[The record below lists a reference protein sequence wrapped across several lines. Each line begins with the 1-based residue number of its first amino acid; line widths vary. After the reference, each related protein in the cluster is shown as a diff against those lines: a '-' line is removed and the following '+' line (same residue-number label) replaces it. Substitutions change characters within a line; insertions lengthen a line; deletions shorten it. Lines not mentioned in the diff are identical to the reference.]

1 MTDTQ
6 DTVTLAMP
14 TPGGGEAMQHLR
26 VLSIITSKTNP
37 RKFFCPFKLTELA
50 ESIKA
55 TGVHQPILV
64 RPLPESRIQ
73 EEIAQAKL
81 EGREPA
87 QYELVCGERRWRG
100 TQMAGL
106 EYIPAMIREMTDAQ
120 ALEAQIIENLQRE
133 DVTALEEAEGYQ
145 ALMKESGMNADEVAE
160 KIKKSRGYIYARL
173 KILDLC
179 PEGREAMR
187 QGELDY
193 SCALPIARIATF
205 DLQREALKWS
215 LETDYRN
222 DKRSARDV
230 QAHVKNNYMLD
241 LHKAPFSR
249 KDADLCP
256 SAGACTTCPHRT
268 GADQDEDSKSADVCT
283 NPPCYRN
290 KEQAHAEQLR
300 KQAQERGCEVLG
312 EREAKQLIGN
322 YYSDFTGV
330 PGYKRLDSRHDCPIE
345 GKTLRKAI
353 GAKVMEQS
361 GIKPTMITNPNNPK
375 ELIPCVT
382 PDQAQQ
388 LLQIAG
394 HAEAEEKL
402 ATEALQRAEREEK
415 EAKTQAKNDYERAW
429 RMDVLQ
435 AVIKRLQ
442 QEEQTVERYASPMV
456 KAGNRLAA
464 QRLAGQLNGD
474 DSKLLCKLLDLGKV
488 VPKEAIK
495 QAANDWTSPELLTGC
510 IIALHDRGFWNRYD
524 YDTDSYKPNT
534 NTELLAMAEACCV
547 DVEAAKAKA
556 QANMRAA
563 EAARKAAA
571 PPQTAAPK
579 ADLPQHPAARAGGD
593 GGQGKAQKG
602 KKPAAQAS
610 EKPKTSA
617 AHASAQI
624 ADALQELEGSGA
636 AAAAQGNDGA
646 PVAVAQAP
654 ISGAKAQGDKA
665 APVAAKAAH
674 GLPPASEIEDDFP
687 YPDDDAKQPAIA
699 QAAAANGG
707 QGGEGPKAGAA
718 RQFGIDQIVRVKDG
732 LRGPNNKLRKTC
744 GRVGV
749 VKHGLPGGGIPVM
762 FGPRAHES
770 AIFTADE
777 LEPYKADPI
786 VGKRARVLK
795 AGMTERRNAF
805 MWKEGTV
812 SAILEDGWQ
821 ITFHS
826 KTGGLPTQ
834 EVFGTD
840 ELESIE

>member
-1 MTDTQ
+1 MTDAQ

-73 EEIAQAKL
+73 EELAQAKL

-106 EYIPAMIREMTDAQ
+106 EYIPAMIREMTDTQ

-205 DLQREALKWS
+205 DLQREALEWATNSRSRTHWGEKP
-215 LETDYRN
+215 
-222 DKRSARDV
+222 SAREV
-230 QAHVKNNYMLD
+230 QEHVKSNYMLD
-241 LHKAPFSR
+241 LRKAPFSR

-256 SAGACTTCPHRT
+256 TAGACVTCPHRT
-268 GADQDEDSKSADVCT
+268 GAAAEQEEENKSADVCT

-290 KEQAHAEQLR
+290 KEQAHADQLR
-300 KQAQERGCEVLG
+300 KHAQERGCEVLD
-312 EREAKQLIGN
+312 ERESKQLIGTH
-322 YYSDFTGV
+322 YSDFSGV
-330 PGYKRLDSRHDCPIE
+330 PGYKRLDSQRDCPIE

-353 GAKVMEQS
+353 GAKIMEQS

-382 PDQAQQ
+382 PEQAQQ
-388 LLQIAG
+388 LLQMAG

-415 EAKTQAKNDYERAW
+415 EATTLAQENYERAW
-429 RMDVLQ
+429 RLDVLQ
-435 AVIKRLQ
+435 SVVKRLQ
-442 QEEQTVERYASPMV
+442 QEEQAHQASLTPMS
-456 KAGNRLAA
+456 KAGIRLAA

-495 QAANDWTSPELLTGC
+495 QAADDWSNPELLTGC

-534 NTELLAMAEACCV
+534 NTELLAMAEACGV

-571 PPQTAAPK
+571 TPQSAAPK
-579 ADLPQHPAARAGGD
+579 ADLPQNPAARAGGD

-602 KKPAAQAS
+602 KKPAAQAG

-624 ADALQELEGSGA
+624 AEALQELDGSGA

-665 APVAAKAAH
+665 APVAARAAH
-674 GLPPASEIEDDFP
+674 GLPPSSEIEDDFP
-687 YPDDDAKQPAIA
+687 YPDDDAQQPADA
-699 QAAAANGG
+699 QAATADGG
-707 QGGEGPKAGAA
+707 QGNADAETGAA
-718 RQFGIDQIVRVKDG
+718 LKVW
-732 LRGPNNKLRKTC
+732 
-744 GRVGV
+744 
-749 VKHGLPGGGIPVM
+749 
-762 FGPRAHES
+762 
-770 AIFTADE
+770 TADE
-777 LEPYKADPI
+777 LLGER
-786 VGKRARVLK
+786 VRVL
-795 AGMTERRNAF
+795 ANATGKKQKP
-805 MWKEGTV
+805 WIDYEGTV
-812 SAILEDGWQ
+812 
-821 ITFHS
+821 TV
-826 KTGGLPTQ
+826 KTGADSVIASIYRAPRCSPVIVEFKTDMLELITP
-834 EVFGTD
+834 EVQA
-840 ELESIE
+840 

>member
-6 DTVTLAMP
+6 DSVTLAMP
-14 TPGGGEAMQHLR
+14 TPGGGEALRHLR
-26 VLSIITSKTNP
+26 VLSIIASKTNP

-73 EEIAQAKL
+73 EEIAQAKQ

-100 TQMAGL
+100 TQLAGL

-145 ALMKESGMNADEVAE
+145 ALMKESGMNADDVAE

-187 QGELDY
+187 DGKLDY

-205 DLQREALKWS
+205 DLQREALEWANNSRSRTHWGEKP
-215 LETDYRN
+215 
-222 DKRSARDV
+222 SAREV
-230 QAHVKNNYMLD
+230 QEHVKSNYMLD
-241 LHKAPFSR
+241 LRKAPFSR

-256 SAGACTTCPHRT
+256 TAGACVTCSHRT
-268 GADQDEDSKSADVCT
+268 GAAAEQEEENKSADVCT

-290 KEQAHAEQLR
+290 KEQAHADQLR
-300 KQAQERGCEVLG
+300 KQAQERGCEVLD
-312 EREAKQLIGN
+312 EKDSKQLIGTH
-322 YYSDFTGV
+322 YSDFSGV
-330 PGYKRLDSRHDCPIE
+330 PGYKRLDSLRDCPVE

-382 PDQAQQ
+382 PEQAQQ
-388 LLQIAG
+388 LLQMAG

-402 ATEALQRAEREEK
+402 AAEALQRAEREEK
-415 EAKTQAKNDYERAW
+415 EAETQAKNDYERAW

-442 QEEQTVERYASPMV
+442 QEEQAVERYATPMA

-495 QAANDWTSPELLTGC
+495 QAANEWSSPELLTGC
-510 IIALHDRGFWNRYD
+510 IIALHDRGYWDRYD
-524 YDTDSYKPNT
+524 WESNSHKPHT
-534 NTELLAMAEACCV
+534 NPELLAMAEACGV

-556 QANMRAA
+556 KANMRAA
-563 EAARKAAA
+563 ETARKAAA
-571 PPQTAAPK
+571 PPQADAPK

-593 GGQGKAQKG
+593 GGRGKAKKG
-602 KKPAAQAS
+602 KKPAAQAG
-610 EKPKTSA
+610 EAPKTSA
-617 AHASAQI
+617 AHASVQI
-624 ADALQELEGSGA
+624 AEALQELEGSGA
-636 AAAAQGNDGA
+636 AAAAQGIKGA

-687 YPDDDAKQPAIA
+687 YPDDDAQQPADA
-699 QAAAANGG
+699 QAATVGDG
-707 QGGEGPKAGAA
+707 QGCADVKTGAA
-718 RQFGIDQIVRVKDG
+718 LGAG
-732 LRGPNNKLRKTC
+732 LRVQVNETATGKKQKPWIGYYGTIAAQVGAEAWEVDIERAPRCKPLRVC
-744 GRVGV
+744 F
-749 VKHGLPGGGIPVM
+749 HQ
-762 FGPRAHES
+762 S
-770 AIFTADE
+770 E
-777 LEPYKADPI
+777 LEAS
-786 VGKRARVLK
+786 
-795 AGMTERRNAF
+795 E
-805 MWKEGTV
+805 
-812 SAILEDGWQ
+812 
-821 ITFHS
+821 
-826 KTGGLPTQ
+826 
-834 EVFGTD
+834 
-840 ELESIE
+840 

>member
-106 EYIPAMIREMTDAQ
+106 DYIPAMIREMTDAQ

-230 QAHVKNNYMLD
+230 QTHVKNNYMLD

-283 NPPCYRN
+283 NPPCYRS

-382 PDQAQQ
+382 PEQAQQ
-388 LLQIAG
+388 LLQMAG

-402 ATEALQRAEREEK
+402 AAEALQRAEREEK
-415 EAKTQAKNDYERAW
+415 EAKTQAKESYERAW
-429 RMDVLQ
+429 RLDVLQ
-435 AVIKRLQ
+435 SVVKRLQ
-442 QEEQTVERYASPMV
+442 QEEQAHQAALTPMS

-488 VPKEAIK
+488 VPKEAIR
-495 QAANDWTSPELLTGC
+495 QAANDWNSPELLTGC

-524 YDTDSYKPNT
+524 LDTNDWRPAP
-534 NTELLAMAEACCV
+534 NTELLAMAEACGV

-556 QANMRAA
+556 KANMRAA
-563 EAARKAAA
+563 EAARKAATT
-571 PPQTAAPK
+571 PQTAAPK

-610 EKPKTSA
+610 EKPKTSV

-624 ADALQELEGSGA
+624 AEALQELEGSGA

-654 ISGAKAQGDKA
+654 ISCAKAQGDKA

-674 GLPPASEIEDDFP
+674 GLPHASEIEDDFP
-687 YPDDDAKQPAIA
+687 YPDDDAKQPADA
-699 QAAAANGG
+699 QAAAVDGG
-707 QGGEGPKAGAA
+707 QDNADAKTGATLK
-718 RQFGIDQIVRVKDG
+718 VW
-732 LRGPNNKLRKTC
+732 
-744 GRVGV
+744 
-749 VKHGLPGGGIPVM
+749 
-762 FGPRAHES
+762 
-770 AIFTADE
+770 TADE
-777 LEPYKADPI
+777 LLGER
-786 VGKRARVLK
+786 VRVL
-795 AGMTERRNAF
+795 ANATGKKQKP
-805 MWKEGTV
+805 WIDYEGTV
-812 SAILEDGWQ
+812 
-821 ITFHS
+821 TV
-826 KTGGLPTQ
+826 KTGAESVIASIYRAPRCSPVIVEFKTDMLELITP
-834 EVFGTD
+834 EVQT
-840 ELESIE
+840 

>member
-6 DTVTLAMP
+6 DTVTQALP
-14 TPGGGEAMQHLR
+14 TPGAGERMAHIP
-26 VLSIITSKTNP
+26 VLSIARSLTNP
-37 RKFFCPFKLTELA
+37 RKHFDPEKLSELA
-50 ESIKA
+50 DSIKA
-55 TGVHQPILV
+55 SGVHQPILV
-64 RPLPESRIQ
+64 RPLPVERISDEMAWARAEKRQ
-73 EEIAQAKL
+73 
-81 EGREPA
+81 PA
-87 QYELVCGERRWRG
+87 EYELVCGERRWRAS
-100 TQMAGL
+100 QIAAVA
-106 EYIPAMIREMTDAQ
+106 EIPAMIRPMTDAQ
-120 ALEAQIIENLQRE
+120 ALEAQVIENLQRE

-145 ALMKESGMNADEVAE
+145 VLMDSNGMNADQVAE
-160 KIKKSRGYIYARL
+160 KIGKSRGYIYARL

-187 QGELDY
+187 QGELDC

-205 DLQREALKWS
+205 DLQREALEWA

-230 QAHVKNNYMLD
+230 QFHVKNNYMLD
-241 LHKAPFSR
+241 LRKAPFSR
-249 KDADLCP
+249 KDAGLCP
-256 SAGACTTCPHRT
+256 SAGACTSCPHRT

-290 KEQAHAEQLR
+290 KEQAHADQLR
-300 KQAQERGCEVLG
+300 KQAQERGCEVLD
-312 EREAKQLIGN
+312 EKESKQLIGTH
-322 YYSDFTGV
+322 YRDFSGV
-330 PGYKRLDSRHDCPIE
+330 PGYKRLDSVRDCPVE

-382 PDQAQQ
+382 PEQAQQ
-388 LLQIAG
+388 LLQMAG

-415 EAKTQAKNDYERAW
+415 EAKTQAKSDYERAW

-442 QEEQTVERYASPMV
+442 QEEQTVECYASPMV

-510 IIALHDRGFWNRYD
+510 IIALHDRGYWDRYD
-524 YDTDSYKPNT
+524 WESNSHKPHT
-534 NTELLAMAEACCV
+534 NPELLAMAEACGV

-556 QANMRAA
+556 KANMRAA
-563 EAARKAAA
+563 EAARKAAVT
-571 PPQTAAPK
+571 PQTAAPK
-579 ADLPQHPAARAGGD
+579 ADLPQHPAARAGGN

-610 EKPKTSA
+610 EAPKTSA

-624 ADALQELEGSGA
+624 AEALQELEG
-636 AAAAQGNDGA
+636 
-646 PVAVAQAP
+646 
-654 ISGAKAQGDKA
+654 SGAKAQGDKA

-674 GLPPASEIEDDFP
+674 GLPPPSEIEDDFP
-687 YPDDDAKQPAIA
+687 NPDDDAQQPADA
-699 QAAAANGG
+699 QAATVDAG
-707 QGGEGPKAGAA
+707 QGNADVKTGAA
-718 RQFGIDQIVRVKDG
+718 LAIGMRLQV
-732 LRGPNNKLRKTC
+732 N
-744 GRVGV
+744 
-749 VKHGLPGGGIPVM
+749 
-762 FGPRAHES
+762 ES
-770 AIFTADE
+770 ATGKKQKPWIDYYGTIAAQVGAEAWEVDIERAPRCKPLRVCFHRSE
-777 LEPYKADPI
+777 LEAS
-786 VGKRARVLK
+786 
-795 AGMTERRNAF
+795 E
-805 MWKEGTV
+805 
-812 SAILEDGWQ
+812 
-821 ITFHS
+821 
-826 KTGGLPTQ
+826 
-834 EVFGTD
+834 
-840 ELESIE
+840 

>member
-6 DTVTLAMP
+6 DTVTQALP
-14 TPGGGEAMQHLR
+14 TPGAGERMAHIP
-26 VLSIITSKTNP
+26 VLSIARSLTNP
-37 RKFFCPFKLTELA
+37 RKHFAPEKLSELA
-50 ESIKA
+50 DSIKA
-55 TGVHQPILV
+55 SGVHQPILV
-64 RPLPESRIQ
+64 RPLPVERISDEMAWARAEKRQ
-73 EEIAQAKL
+73 
-81 EGREPA
+81 PA
-87 QYELVCGERRWRG
+87 EYELVCGERRWRAS
-100 TQMAGL
+100 QIAAVA
-106 EYIPAMIREMTDAQ
+106 EIPAMIRPMTDAQ
-120 ALEAQIIENLQRE
+120 ALEAQVIENLQRE

-145 ALMKESGMNADEVAE
+145 VLMDNNGMNADQVAE
-160 KIKKSRGYIYARL
+160 KIGKSRGYIYARL

-205 DLQREALKWS
+205 DLQREALEWA

-230 QAHVKNNYMLD
+230 QFHVKNNYMLD
-241 LHKAPFSR
+241 LRKAPFSR

-256 SAGACTTCPHRT
+256 SAGACTSCPHRT

-290 KEQAHAEQLR
+290 KEQAHADQLR

-322 YYSDFTGV
+322 YYSDFTAV

-382 PDQAQQ
+382 PEQAQQ
-388 LLQIAG
+388 LLQMAG

-402 ATEALQRAEREEK
+402 AAEALQRAEREEK
-415 EAKTQAKNDYERAW
+415 EAKTQAKENYERAW
-429 RMDVLQ
+429 RLDVLQ
-435 AVIKRLQ
+435 SVVKRLQ
-442 QEEQTVERYASPMV
+442 QEEQAHQAALTPMS
-456 KAGNRLAA
+456 KACNRLAA

-488 VPKEAIK
+488 VPKEAIR
-495 QAANDWTSPELLTGC
+495 QAANDWNSPELLTGC
-510 IIALHDRGFWNRYD
+510 IIALHDRSFWNRYD
-524 YDTDSYKPNT
+524 LDTNDWRPAP
-534 NTELLAMAEACCV
+534 NTELLAMAEACGV

-556 QANMRAA
+556 KANMRAA
-563 EAARKAAA
+563 EAARKAATL
-571 PPQTAAPK
+571 PQNDAPK
-579 ADLPQHPAARAGGD
+579 ADLPQHPAARASGNGE
-593 GGQGKAQKG
+593 QGKAPKG

-624 ADALQELEGSGA
+624 AEALQELEGSGA

-654 ISGAKAQGDKA
+654 ISGAKAQGNKA
-665 APVAAKAAH
+665 APVAAKAAQ
-674 GLPPASEIEDDFP
+674 GLPHSSEIEDDLP
-687 YPDDDAKQPAIA
+687 YPNDDAQQPAVA
-699 QAAAANGG
+699 QAAAVEAG
-707 QGGEGPKAGAA
+707 QGNADAKTGAA
-718 RQFGIDQIVRVKDG
+718 LAIGMRVQV
-732 LRGPNNKLRKTC
+732 N
-744 GRVGV
+744 
-749 VKHGLPGGGIPVM
+749 
-762 FGPRAHES
+762 ES
-770 AIFTADE
+770 ATGKKQKPWIDYYGTIAAQVGPEAWEVDIERAPRCKPRRVCFHRSE
-777 LEPYKADPI
+777 LEAS
-786 VGKRARVLK
+786 
-795 AGMTERRNAF
+795 E
-805 MWKEGTV
+805 
-812 SAILEDGWQ
+812 
-821 ITFHS
+821 
-826 KTGGLPTQ
+826 
-834 EVFGTD
+834 
-840 ELESIE
+840 

>member
-6 DTVTLAMP
+6 DSVTLAIPM
-14 TPGGGEAMQHLR
+14 PGGGEAMLHLR
-26 VLSIITSKTNP
+26 VLSIIASKTNP

-73 EEIAQAKL
+73 EEIAQAKQ

-100 TQMAGL
+100 TQLAGL
-106 EYIPAMIREMTDAQ
+106 EYIPAMVREMTDAQ

-145 ALMKESGMNADEVAE
+145 VLMKESGMNADEVAD

-187 QGELDY
+187 DGKLDY

-222 DKRSARDV
+222 EKRSARDV
-230 QAHVKNNYMLD
+230 QVHVKGNYMLD

-353 GAKVMEQS
+353 GAKVLEQS

-382 PDQAQQ
+382 PEQAQQ
-388 LLQIAG
+388 LLQMAG

-402 ATEALQRAEREEK
+402 AAEAQQRAEREEK
-415 EAKTQAKNDYERAW
+415 EAKTQAQENYERAW
-429 RMDVLQ
+429 RLDVLQ
-435 AVIKRLQ
+435 AIVKRLQ
-442 QEEQTVERYASPMV
+442 QEEQAHQATLTPMS

-495 QAANDWTSPELLTGC
+495 QAADDWANPELLTGC

-524 YDTDSYKPNT
+524 LDSNSYKPNT
-534 NTELLAMAEACCV
+534 NPELLAMAEACGV

-556 QANMRAA
+556 KANMRAA
-563 EAARKAAA
+563 ETARKAAA
-571 PPQTAAPK
+571 TPQPDAPK

-593 GGQGKAQKG
+593 GGRGNAKKG
-602 KKPAAQAS
+602 KKPAAQAG
-610 EKPKTSA
+610 EVPKTSA
-617 AHASAQI
+617 AHASVQI
-624 ADALQELEGSGA
+624 AEALQELEGSGA
-636 AAAAQGNDGA
+636 AAAAQGVEGA

-687 YPDDDAKQPAIA
+687 YPDDDAKQPADA
-699 QAAAANGG
+699 QAAAVDAD
-707 QGGEGPKAGAA
+707 QGNADAKTGAA
-718 RQFGIDQIVRVKDG
+718 AKQW
-732 LRGPNNKLRKTC
+732 
-744 GRVGV
+744 
-749 VKHGLPGGGIPVM
+749 
-762 FGPRAHES
+762 
-770 AIFTADE
+770 TAEE
-777 LEPYKADPI
+777 LVAE
-786 VGKRARVLK
+786 RVLIK
-795 AGMTERRNAF
+795 SNATGKQQKP
-805 MWKEGTV
+805 WIGYEGTV
-812 SAILEDGWQ
+812 VAQMGPEAVDVSIVRAPRCKPIRVA
-821 ITFHS
+821 FHIS
-826 KTGGLPTQ
+826 
-834 EVFGTD
+834 EV
-840 ELESIE
+840 EVIQ

>member
-6 DTVTLAMP
+6 DPISQALPMP
-14 TPGGGEAMQHLR
+14 GAGEAMQHLR
-26 VLSIITSKTNP
+26 VLSIIASKTNP

-73 EEIAQAKL
+73 EELAQAKL

-205 DLQREALKWS
+205 DLQREALEWATNSRSRTHWGEKP
-215 LETDYRN
+215 
-222 DKRSARDV
+222 SAREV
-230 QAHVKNNYMLD
+230 QEHVKSNYMLD
-241 LHKAPFSR
+241 LRKAPFSR

-256 SAGACTTCPHRT
+256 TAGACVTCPHRT
-268 GADQDEDSKSADVCT
+268 GAAAEQEEENKSADVCT

-290 KEQAHAEQLR
+290 KEQAHADQLR
-300 KQAQERGCEVLG
+300 KQAQERGCEVLD
-312 EREAKQLIGN
+312 EKEAKQLIGT
-322 YYSDFTGV
+322 YYSDFSGV
-330 PGYKRLDSRHDCPIE
+330 PGYKRLDSQRDCPIE

-353 GAKVMEQS
+353 GAKIMEQS

-382 PDQAQQ
+382 SEQAQQ
-388 LLQIAG
+388 LLQMAG

-415 EAKTQAKNDYERAW
+415 EATTQAQENYERAW
-429 RMDVLQ
+429 RLDVLQ
-435 AVIKRLQ
+435 SVVKRLQ
-442 QEEQTVERYASPMV
+442 QEEQVHQAPLTPMA

-495 QAANDWTSPELLTGC
+495 QAADDWSNPELLTGC

-534 NTELLAMAEACCV
+534 NTELLAMAEACGV

-556 QANMRAA
+556 KANLRAA

-579 ADLPQHPAARAGGD
+579 TDLPQHPAARAGGN

-624 ADALQELEGSGA
+624 AEALQELEGSGA
-636 AAAAQGNDGA
+636 AAAAQGNGGA

-665 APVAAKAAH
+665 AHVAAKAAH

-687 YPDDDAKQPAIA
+687 YPDDDAQQPADA
-699 QAAAANGG
+699 QAAAVDAG
-707 QGGEGPKAGAA
+707 QGNADAKTGATLK
-718 RQFGIDQIVRVKDG
+718 VW
-732 LRGPNNKLRKTC
+732 
-744 GRVGV
+744 
-749 VKHGLPGGGIPVM
+749 
-762 FGPRAHES
+762 
-770 AIFTADE
+770 TADE
-777 LEPYKADPI
+777 LLGERVRVRANAT
-786 VGKRARVLK
+786 GKK
-795 AGMTERRNAF
+795 QKP
-805 MWKEGTV
+805 WIDYEGTV
-812 SAILEDGWQ
+812 
-821 ITFHS
+821 TV
-826 KTGGLPTQ
+826 KTGADSVIASIYRAPRCSPVIVEFKTDMLELITP
-834 EVFGTD
+834 EVKA
-840 ELESIE
+840 

>member
-14 TPGGGEAMQHLR
+14 TPGGGEALRHLR
-26 VLSIITSKTNP
+26 VLSIVTSKTNP

-73 EEIAQAKL
+73 EEITQAKQ

-100 TQMAGL
+100 TQLAGL

-120 ALEAQIIENLQRE
+120 ALEAQVIENLQRE

-145 ALMKESGMNADEVAE
+145 VLMDNNGMNADQVAE
-160 KIKKSRGYIYARL
+160 KIGKSRAYVYARL
-173 KILDLC
+173 KILNLC

-205 DLQREALKWS
+205 DLQREALEWAAKPNYYHRG
-215 LETDYRN
+215 E
-222 DKRSARDV
+222 KPSAREV
-230 QAHVKNNYMLD
+230 QEHVKSHYMLD
-241 LHKAPFSR
+241 LRKAPFSR

-256 SAGACTTCPHRT
+256 SAGACTACPHRT
-268 GADQDEDSKSADVCT
+268 GADQDEESKSADVCT

-353 GAKVMEQS
+353 GAKIMEQS

-382 PDQAQQ
+382 PEQAQQ
-388 LLQIAG
+388 LLQMAG

-402 ATEALQRAEREEK
+402 AAEALQRAEREEK
-415 EAKTQAKNDYERAW
+415 EAKTQAKDNYERAW
-429 RMDVLQ
+429 RLDVLQ
-435 AVIKRLQ
+435 AIVKRLQ
-442 QEEQTVERYASPMV
+442 QEEQAHQATLTPMS

-495 QAANDWTSPELLTGC
+495 QAADDWTNPELLTGC

-524 YDTDSYKPNT
+524 YDSNSYKPNT
-534 NTELLAMAEACCV
+534 NPELLAMAEACDV

-556 QANMRAA
+556 KANMRAA

-571 PPQTAAPK
+571 TPQPDAPK

-593 GGQGKAQKG
+593 GGRGNAKKG
-602 KKPAAQAS
+602 KKPAAQAG
-610 EKPKTSA
+610 EVPKTSA

-624 ADALQELEGSGA
+624 AEALQELEGSGA
-636 AAAAQGNDGA
+636 AAAAQGIEGA

-674 GLPPASEIEDDFP
+674 GLPPTSEIEDDFP
-687 YPDDDAKQPAIA
+687 HPDDDAQQPANA
-699 QAAAANGG
+699 QAAAANDG
-707 QGGEGPKAGAA
+707 QGCAG
-718 RQFGIDQIVRVKDG
+718 VKSGATLGTG
-732 LRGPNNKLRKTC
+732 LRVQVN
-744 GRVGV
+744 
-749 VKHGLPGGGIPVM
+749 
-762 FGPRAHES
+762 ES
-770 AIFTADE
+770 ATGKKQKPWIGYYGTIAAQVGAEAWEVDIERAPRCKPLRVCFHKSE
-777 LEPYKADPI
+777 LEAS
-786 VGKRARVLK
+786 
-795 AGMTERRNAF
+795 E
-805 MWKEGTV
+805 
-812 SAILEDGWQ
+812 
-821 ITFHS
+821 
-826 KTGGLPTQ
+826 
-834 EVFGTD
+834 
-840 ELESIE
+840 

>member
-14 TPGGGEAMQHLR
+14 TPGGGEAMQHLL

-145 ALMKESGMNADEVAE
+145 ALMKESGMNADDVAE

-205 DLQREALKWS
+205 DLQREALEWASNSRSRTHWGEKP
-215 LETDYRN
+215 
-222 DKRSARDV
+222 SAREV
-230 QAHVKNNYMLD
+230 QEHVKSNYMLD
-241 LHKAPFSR
+241 LRKAPFSR

-256 SAGACTTCPHRT
+256 TAGACVTCPHRT
-268 GADQDEDSKSADVCT
+268 GAAAEQEEENKSADVCT

-290 KEQAHAEQLR
+290 KEQAHADQLR

-353 GAKVMEQS
+353 GAKIMEQS

-382 PDQAQQ
+382 PEQAQQ
-388 LLQIAG
+388 LLQMAG

-415 EAKTQAKNDYERAW
+415 EATTQAKENYERAW
-429 RMDVLQ
+429 RLDVLQ
-435 AVIKRLQ
+435 SVVKRLQ
-442 QEEQTVERYASPMV
+442 QEEQAHQAALTPMS

-495 QAANDWTSPELLTGC
+495 QAADDWSNPELLTGC

-534 NTELLAMAEACCV
+534 NTELLAMAEACGV

-571 PPQTAAPK
+571 TPQTAAPK
-579 ADLPQHPAARAGGD
+579 ADLPQHPAARAGGG

-624 ADALQELEGSGA
+624 AEALQELEGSGA

-674 GLPPASEIEDDFP
+674 GLPPSPEIEDDFP
-687 YPDDDAKQPAIA
+687 YPDDDAQQPADA

-707 QGGEGPKAGAA
+707 QGNTDAKTGAA
-718 RQFGIDQIVRVKDG
+718 AKQWTAEELVAERVQIR
-732 LRGPNNKLRKTC
+732 
-744 GRVGV
+744 
-749 VKHGLPGGGIPVM
+749 
-762 FGPRAHES
+762 E
-770 AIFTADE
+770 TAT
-777 LEPYKADPI
+777 
-786 VGKRARVLK
+786 GKQQK
-795 AGMTERRNAF
+795 PWIGY
-805 MWKEGTV
+805 EGTV
-812 SAILEDGWQ
+812 VAQ
-821 ITFHS
+821 IGPESVDVSIVRAPRCKPIRVAFHIS
-826 KTGGLPTQ
+826 
-834 EVFGTD
+834 EV
-840 ELESIE
+840 EVIQ